1 MSMPEDERDPT
12 AATDTVAD
20 EAEGGEAQ
28 GSEPEKRKLDL
39 DVQIT
44 DAGPCKKHIKISIP
58 QTEVERQFEDS
69 VGSMRREAQVP
80 GFRPGR
86 APKTLVQRRF
96 RKEVSGQVKSAL
108 LMACMEQL
116 DEDYKLN
123 PITQPEFDIEAI
135 ELPEDGPMSF
145 EMDVEVQPDFAL
157 PAYKA
162 LTAKRPVKE
171 ISDADVEAQLKSFLE
186 RYAQVVPKFEGA
198 AEPGDLVTADLTF
211 HKDGVIFNQAK
222 ELQFR
227 LLPELRFQDG
237 HVPDLAGALVGAKP
251 GDSRETEA
259 KVGSSSQDAAL
270 RGQTIRVTFHVQ
282 DLKQL
287 RLPEVDAGFLQSIGF
302 GSEEELRNALRGVLE
317 RRFAFQQRQAVRRQ
331 IIDQL
336 IQEVPFDL
344 PADLVARQ
352 ERSTLRRQVEEMRQA
367 GLSDSEIRAR
377 EAEVRA
383 NAHEQ
388 TLRSLKEFF
397 LLSKVADAEEIKVE
411 EIDFDQEIAA
421 IAARSDESP
430 RRIRARIEK
439 ENLAEGLAQ
448 QILERKT
455 LDRILEYVKLEDVPM
470 VEEKAVETLDQVA
483 SPATEE
489 SAEPVAGESATAE
502 AESAPEQG

>member
-1 MSMPEDERDPT
+1 MSTREDDRPESDAA
-12 AATDTVAD
+12 AATT
-20 EAEGGEAQ
+20 EGEGGEEQDQ
-28 GSEPEKRKLDL
+28 GQEPEKRKLEL

-44 DAGPCKKHIKISIP
+44 DAGPCKKHIKISVP
-58 QTEVERQFEDS
+58 RAEVERQFDESIGS
-69 VGSMRREAQVP
+69 VRKEALVP

-86 APKTLVQRRF
+86 APRTLVGRRF

-108 LMACMEQL
+108 LMAAMEQL

-123 PITQPEFDIEAI
+123 PISQPQFDVEAI

-145 EMDVEVQPDFAL
+145 EMDVEVQPEFDL

-162 LTAKRPVKE
+162 LTVQRPVKE
-171 ISDADVEAQLKSFLE
+171 ITDADVEAQLKAFLE
-186 RYAQVVPKFEGA
+186 RYGQLVPKFEGG
-198 AEPGDLVTADLTF
+198 AELGDLVTADLTF
-211 HKDGVIFNQAK
+211 HKDGVVFNQAK

-237 HVPDLAGALVGAKP
+237 HVPDLAGALVGARP
-251 GDSRETEA
+251 GEAREAEA
-259 KVGSSSQDAAL
+259 RVGSSSPDAAL
-270 RGQTIRVTFHVQ
+270 RNQAIRVTFQVQ
-282 DLKQL
+282 DLKRL
-287 RLPEVDAGFLQSIGF
+287 RLPEVNAEFLRSIGF
-302 GSEEELRNALRGVLE
+302 DSEPELRQALRGVLE
-317 RRFAFQQRQAVRRQ
+317 RRLAFQQRQALRRQ
-331 IIDQL
+331 LLDQL
-336 IQEVPFDL
+336 IQAVPFDL

-367 GLSDSEIRAR
+367 GLNDSDIRAR

-388 TLRSLKEFF
+388 TQRSLKEFF
-397 LLSKVADAEEIKVE
+397 LLSKIADAEGLKVE
-411 EIDFDQEIAA
+411 DADFDREIEA

-455 LDRILEYVKLEDVPM
+455 LDRILEYVKVVDVPM
-470 VEEKAVETLDQVA
+470 GEEKAVETLDQVA
-483 SPATEE
+483 SPA
-489 SAEPVAGESATAE
+489 AEDAGDGQAE
-502 AESAPEQG
+502 AGPEAEAAADRG